1 MTAEQRTVRI
11 GLLGFGTIG
20 SSVYKLIEKEHDQIL
35 EGTGVDLQVA
45 RVLEAETAKWPAG
58 APTGQFTA
66 DFADIVDDPTIE
78 VVVEVIGGTTF
89 AFDFVDAA
97 MRKGKH
103 IVTANKQL
111 LASRGQSLFT
121 LAKDRERHLR
131 FEASVAGAIP
141 IIKVMRESMIAAGL
155 HTVYGI
161 VNGTTNYILTHMYN
175 EEGDYSDIL
184 VRAQELG
191 YAEADPTADVGG
203 GDAAAKMAILASIA
217 FHSRVTLGDVAYTGI
232 QDISLADVRYAKDLG
247 FVVKLIGAARL
258 IDGHVSVRVFPA
270 LLPAV
275 HPLAAIGGS
284 NNAVFLQGD
293 SIGEIMLMGPGAGG
307 SPTATAVVSDIV
319 SIANTK
325 DVGFLQACSCYRNL
339 GFLPAE
345 DVESAFFIK
354 MNVADQTGVLAKI
367 AAAFAEHSVSIASM
381 IQKGRGDEA
390 ELVLI
395 THPTKEKDFFAA
407 IEKAKAFSCM
417 QERADDPQGAVGLLP
432 PVGRGRGCGGRPGH
446 EERVGWKKKTARA

>member
-1 MTAEQRTVRI
+1 MATDRRTVRI

-20 SSVYKLIEKEHDQIL
+20 SSVYKLIQKEHDQIL

-45 RVLEAETAKWPAG
+45 KVLEVMTDKWPAG
-58 APTGQFTA
+58 APQGLFTT
-66 DFADIVDDPTIE
+66 DFAEILDDPTIE
-78 VVVEVIGGTTF
+78 IVVEVIGGTTF
-89 AFDFVDAA
+89 AFDFIDSA
-97 MRKGKH
+97 MRKGKN

-111 LASRGQSLFT
+111 LAARGQSLFT
-121 LAKDRERHLR
+121 LAKDERRHLR

-175 EEGDYSDIL
+175 EEGDYGDIL
-184 VRAQELG
+184 TRAQELG

-217 FHSRVTLGDVAYTGI
+217 FHSRVTLGDVSYTGI
-232 QDISLADVRYAKDLG
+232 QNITLSDVRYAKDLG

-258 IDGHVSVRVFPA
+258 IDNRVSVRVFPA
-270 LLPAV
+270 LLPLT
-275 HPLAAIGGS
+275 HPLASISGS

-293 SIGEIMLMGPGAGG
+293 TIGEIMLMGPGAGG
-307 SPTATAVVSDIV
+307 PPTSTAVVSDIV

-325 DVGFLQACSCYRNL
+325 DVGFLQSCSCYRAL
-339 GFLPAE
+339 GFYPADE
-345 DVESAFFIK
+345 VESAFFIK
-354 MNVADQTGVLAKI
+354 MDVSDQTGVLAQI
-367 AAAFAEHSVSIASM
+367 AAVFAEHRVSIASM

-407 IEKAKAFSCM
+407 MKETKGFSFVKSEPM
-417 QERADDPQGAVGLLP
+417 TL
-432 PVGRGRGCGGRPGH
+432 
-446 EERVGWKKKTARA
+446 RVL